1 MIKSL
6 RKELGYDK
14 YEEILPNRKIKK
26 EDKENKLKVENE
38 IKEFGY
44 PLSETW
50 SMDVTSA
57 IWLLEHLVMYLD
69 IASKIVNLDFHKFK
83 IPILKPIDNVDK
95 NEKKNEKI
103 TRKTSKKN
111 NLNVDV
117 VSIDDSEKKN
127 ENKQEPDFYQ
137 SKFYEEKIV
146 ELTQKEVIELMIDYL
161 KFGLMQDKDK
171 IKSMIDVKIDGLL
184 EREQVQFEKLQQAFK
199 IYSIVLPAMWW

>member
-14 YEEILPNRKIKK
+14 YDEILPNRKIKK

-83 IPILKPIDNVDK
+83 IPILKPIESVNKNDK
-95 NEKKNEKI
+95 TTKKVN
-103 TRKTSKKN
+103 KTKKN
-111 NLNVDV
+111 NLNADI
-117 VSIDDSEKKN
+117 VSIDDN
-127 ENKQEPDFYQ
+127 DNKDLMETSDLYKRNFYT
-137 SKFYEEKIV
+137 EEIV
-146 ELTQKEVIELMIDYL
+146 ELTQKEAIKTMIDYL
-161 KFGLMQDKDK
+161 KFGLMKDK
-171 IKSMIDVKIDGLL
+171 KTIKTMMDVKIESDSILAT
-184 EREQVQFEKLQQAFK
+184 EQVQFEKLQQAFK
-199 IYSIVLPAMWW
+199 IYSVVLPAMWW

>member
-14 YEEILPNRKIKK
+14 YDEILPNRKIKK
-26 EDKENKLKVENE
+26 EDKENKLKVEHE

-69 IASKIVNLDFHKFK
+69 IASKIVNLNFHKFN
-83 IPILKPIDNVDK
+83 IPILKPIDNVDE
-95 NEKKNEKI
+95 NEKKKEKI
-103 TRKTSKKN
+103 TRKTNKKN
-111 NLNVDV
+111 NLNVDI
-117 VSIDDSEKKN
+117 VSIENGENEKEDKTEHN
-127 ENKQEPDFYQ
+127 LYQ
-137 SKFYEEKIV
+137 RKFYKEEIV

-199 IYSIVLPAMWW
+199 IYSIALPAMWW

>member
-14 YEEILPNRKIKK
+14 YDEILPNRKFKK
-26 EDKENKLKVENE
+26 EDKENKLKVEHE

-44 PLSETW
+44 PVSETW

-57 IWLLEHLVMYLD
+57 MWLLEHLVMYLD
-69 IASKIVNLDFHKFK
+69 VASKIVNLDFHKFK
-83 IPILKPIDNVDK
+83 IPILKPIDNVDE
-95 NEKKNEKI
+95 NEKKKEKI

-117 VSIDDSEKKN
+117 VSIDDGEKKN